1 MKKAILLIFCLILI
15 SCEKDP
21 IDEGVVTNIQGN
33 VYDYAN
39 SLPFENLKLKVAEYR
54 THPTFISASY
64 EFIQW
69 IDSTYTDQNGNYNLD
84 FETSGQG
91 DHYMLHVEEDVD
103 IWTYQYNAIEIDSI
117 GMNNYQD
124 LDFLHIYPT
133 NLIIEIND
141 IDFLP
146 IEIDVDLFP
155 DLESINTNNGTTER
169 LLYSSQF
176 EETEINFRRKNA
188 DNEYE
193 TYQII
198 IPASNP
204 TELLDFNITLN
215 NSDFN

>member
-1 MKKAILLIFCLILI
+1 MKNAIFLILCLILI

-21 IDEGVVTNIQGN
+21 IEEGVVTNIQGN
-33 VYDYAN
+33 VYDSTN

-54 THPTFISASY
+54 THPTFTSVSY

-69 IDSTYTDQNGNYNLD
+69 IDSTYTDQIGNYNLD
-84 FETSGQG
+84 FSTSGQG
-91 DHYMLHVEEDVD
+91 DHYRLHVEEDID
-103 IWTYQYNAIEIDSI
+103 IWTYQYDAIEIDSI
-117 GMNNYQD
+117 GENNYQD
-124 LDFLHIYPT
+124 LNFLHLYPT

-155 DLESINTNNGTTER
+155 DLESINTNDGSIER

-176 EETEINFRRKNA
+176 WDTEIRFVRKNT
-188 DNEYE
+188 DNVYE
-193 TYQII
+193 LYQVI
-198 IPASNP
+198 IPASNT
-204 TELLDFNITLN
+204 TELNNFNITIN